1 MTTSSQKLVNT
12 TVGPGA
18 TEPETLRT
26 AGLGLAAFA
35 TGAAMIAFAGAWSA
49 AQQHTDYRM

>member
-26 AGLGLAAFA
+26 AGLGLATFA